1 MRVLVAGSGGR
12 EHALAWR
19 LQQSPAVS
27 SLWVAGGNAGTAQ
40 IATNLNINPED
51 VPAVVEAAQAHRI
64 ELVVVGP
71 EVPLANGLV
80 DSLASAGIPAF
91 GPTAAAAQIEASKGF
106 ARRLM
111 DEARVPG
118 PDYRVFRDARAA
130 LDYVKGSEM
139 PLVVKADGLAAGKG
153 VALCN
158 GSEEAMMA
166 IQACMSDRIF
176 GASGEVVV
184 IEELLTGPEVSVFAF
199 TDGESVSSLAAACDY
214 KQAGDGGKGPNTG
227 GMGSF
232 SPPNFWTPALAQ
244 QVTETVMVPTIQ
256 AMAERGVPYRGVLYA
271 GLMLTAAGPKVLEFN
286 VRFGD
291 PEAQVILPLLDTDPV
306 EVMLACVE
314 GRLAQTPV
322 VWNDRAHVGV
332 VMTSGGYPGP
342 YQTGFEISGLDRD
355 VPNTIVFHAGTG
367 NVAGPSGPK
376 TVTNGGRV
384 VTVTGWGDSLA
395 DARDNAYLRVA
406 EIEFEGAY
414 YRSDIGEPRALEQE
428 EKWLP
433 NPAPPTN

>member
-1 MRVLVAGSGGR
+1 M
-12 EHALAWR
+12 
-19 LQQSPAVS
+19 
-27 SLWVAGGNAGTAQ
+27 
-40 IATNLNINPED
+40 
-51 VPAVVEAAQAHRI
+51 
-64 ELVVVGP
+64 
-71 EVPLANGLV
+71 ANGLV

-130 LDYVKGSEM
+130 LDFVKGSEM

-153 VALCN
+153 VALCS
-158 GSEEAMMA
+158 GPEEAMMA
-166 IQACMSDRIF
+166 VQACMSDRIF

-291 PEAQVILPLLDTDPV
+291 PEAQVILPLLETDPV

-322 VWNDRAHVGV
+322 VWNNRAHVGV